1 MNHQQMTR
9 SEIAEDYTSRGF
21 HILPTA
27 AQSKAPLSGSHGFLD
42 AFNDYDK
49 ARDTWTNHPEYNIGI
64 RTGKESNITV
74 IDIDFRNGGRE
85 SWDTIQD
92 LLPQDTMTVKTP
104 GGMHLYYNYCPD
116 LETWTPLPGIDILN
130 DKHIVIAPGS
140 TVTDEGKGYNNTPY
154 ILQNDAPLKTL
165 DNVPGVL
172 KKSGKQRQDQT
183 KPQGIKQMLL
193 GVDEG
198 ERDVTLTRLLS
209 ALGRV
214 PMHMDDR
221 RMIAYHFAD
230 VCRPPLP
237 YEVVDE
243 KIDRLAESWDFQDEE
258 LPPDP
263 ETVLPLEHSTV
274 FLNKELKPEVPIVP
288 GMFFSNTLNIIGG
301 YAKVGKSTLMRQ
313 LAVDVSQGK
322 PFLGRDTV
330 QSPVMYLALEESRN
344 RVYAHFKTLGL
355 KDGDPL
361 YLMTDRLK
369 HSYQDVHN
377 ALRYQVAKNNI
388 KLLIV
393 DTFSRMP
400 TITGNT
406 LQVSDYGEM
415 SKMLDDLLP
424 IAHELD
430 VCVMLIYHQSQW
442 GKSASK
448 GNTIA
453 SLLGSTAIPAT
464 ADQVYT
470 IMKASD
476 GLEDSEDERRVFKSE
491 GRVQDLPRTL
501 LGFNAGTLRSVDLGE
516 VSQVKD
522 QAWKETVW
530 DAITKLWEDS
540 GKVPFSQKVLVD
552 NLSGGN
558 DRKHA
563 ALKWF
568 VNQGYI
574 SRETRAKN
582 SQWITVLSDYFQSS
596 SPPTTTKEDSRTT
609 NQYPL
614 GHEGTDVVITD
625 VIT

>member
-9 SEIAEDYTSRGF
+9 AEIAEDYTSRGF

-27 AQSKAPLSGSHGFLD
+27 AQSKAPLSGSHGFKD
-42 AFNDYDK
+42 AFNDYEIAK
-49 ARDTWTNHPEYNIGI
+49 ITWTDHPEYNIAI
-64 RTGKESNITV
+64 STGKVSNITV
-74 IDIDFRNGGRE
+74 IDIDYRNGGRE

-104 GGMHLYYNYCPD
+104 GGMHLYYNYNPG

-154 ILQNDAPLKTL
+154 ILQNDVPLKTVASIP
-165 DNVPGVL
+165 DVL
-172 KKSGKQRQDQT
+172 KKPDKKLQDQIN
-183 KPQGIKQMLL
+183 PQGLEQMLQ

-198 ERDVTLTRLLS
+198 ERDVVLTKLIGQLSHLKINQEMRKLL
-209 ALGRV
+209 
-214 PMHMDDR
+214 
-221 RMIAYHFAD
+221 AYYYAD
-230 VCRPPLP
+230 QCRPALE
-237 YEVVDE
+237 YSVVDE
-243 KIDRLAESWDFQDEE
+243 KLDRLAESWDFQDEE

-263 ETVLPLEHSTV
+263 EIVLPLEHSTV
-274 FLNKELKPEVPIVP
+274 FLNKEIKPEVPIVP
-288 GMFFSNTLNIIGG
+288 GMFYSNTLNIIGG

-313 LAVDVSQGK
+313 LAVDVAQGK

-330 QSPVMYLALEESRN
+330 QSPVMYLALEESSN

-361 YLMTDRLK
+361 YLMTDRIR

-377 ALRYQVAKNNI
+377 ALWHQVVKNNI
-388 KLLIV
+388 KLLMV

-400 TITGNT
+400 TITGHT

-476 GLEDSEDERRVFKSE
+476 GLEENDNEQRVFKSE

-501 LGFNAGTLRSVDLGE
+501 LGFNETTLRSVDLGE
-516 VSQVKD
+516 VSKFKD
-522 QAWKETVW
+522 ESFRETVW
-530 DAITKLWEDS
+530 DAMTKLWEDS
-540 GKVPFSQKVLVD
+540 GKVPISQKVLVD

-568 VNQGYI
+568 VNEGYI
-574 SRETRAKN
+574 SRETRVKN
-582 SQWITVLSDYFQSS
+582 SQWITLLSDYFQSS
-596 SPPTTTKEDSRTT
+596 SPPTPTKEDSRTT
-609 NQYPL
+609 KQYPL
-614 GHEGTDVVITD
+614 GHEGTALVITD